1 MPVRLTGTQA
11 ASHRSPPAPR
21 SPYTLQSL
29 PALPDAAGVVIP
41 ACILARIVRARPLA
55 GRVHSA
61 RDLSRA
67 VPVVVGALLG
77 RDGDDAEQLG
87 LHGASKQRAQ
97 PAAPTQPAC
106 ASWKAIPYNP
116 VTRARRSGRE
126 GPPTCSCGQL
136 WTMCW

>member
-97 PAAPTQPAC
+97 PAAPTRPAC
-106 ASWKAIPYNP
+106 ASWKA
-116 VTRARRSGRE
+116 RARLSGRA
-126 GPPTCSCGQL
+126 GLPTCSCGQL

>member
-1 MPVRLTGTQA
+1 MRLTGTQA
-11 ASHRSPPAPR
+11 ASTTHRSPPAPR
-21 SPYTLQSL
+21 SPDTLHSL
-29 PALPDAAGVVIP
+29 PALPDAAGIIVP